1 MSQSSP
7 ADPAAASS
15 TAPAQAQTAT
25 SEPAPA
31 QDQAQA
37 QTQAQPDAR
46 PEAQADAQPE
56 AQAAAAPA
64 DPFVTTYGELL
75 ALLNHDG
82 VPHQANITTKEVVIP
97 TQKGALDS
105 VLLMRFQDEQ
115 GVLQFIQL
123 LTVEVPPERIP
134 AIESALARLNAV
146 LVVAGFELSHETRR
160 LAYRASLPLFP
171 RGGLL
176 SSEIQAYF
184 RMAVKTASDFLPTFA
199 RIAEG
204 QAGPDTVVDEAKR
217 DMRTDGTPAAP
228 PPGLSTY

>member
-7 ADPAAASS
+7 ADPAAAAS
-15 TAPAQAQTAT
+15 TAPEQAQTAT
-25 SEPAPA
+25 PDPAP
-31 QDQAQA
+31 DQAQA
-37 QTQAQPDAR
+37 QVQVQ
-46 PEAQADAQPE
+46 QAQPE
-56 AQAAAAPA
+56 APAAEPA
-64 DPFVTTYGELL
+64 DRFVTTYGELL

-105 VLLMRFQDEQ
+105 VLLIRFQEEQ

-123 LTVEVPPERIP
+123 LTLEVPPERIP
-134 AIESALARLNAV
+134 AVESALARLNAV

-160 LAYRASLPLFP
+160 LAYRATLPLFP

-204 QAGPDTVVDEAKR
+204 QAGPETVVDEAKR
-217 DMRTDGTPAAP
+217 DMRPEGAPAAP